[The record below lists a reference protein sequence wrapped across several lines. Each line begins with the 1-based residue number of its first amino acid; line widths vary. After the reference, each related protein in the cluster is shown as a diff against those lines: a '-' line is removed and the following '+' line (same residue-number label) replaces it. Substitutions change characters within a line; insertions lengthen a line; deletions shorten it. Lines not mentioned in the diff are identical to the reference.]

1 MVRWLTDD
9 FAERQESGGDNNT
22 TEADLFDVGVE
33 KELAGYKSKS
43 DRSGPGRG
51 NMGGGANPKRQKK
64 NEKYGFG
71 GKKRHAK
78 SGDATSSSDL
88 SGFNAKKMK
97 AGGKVSKSSRP
108 GKSRRKAM
116 AGR

>member
-1 MVRWLTDD
+1 VG
-9 FAERQESGGDNNT
+9 A
-22 TEADLFDVGVE
+22 TEADLFDVAVD
-33 KELAGYKSKS
+33 KELAGYNKSNNKSS

-51 NMGGGANPKRQKK
+51 GPNTKRQKK

-78 SGDATSSSDL
+78 SGDAVSSSDL
-88 SGFNAKKMK
+88 SGFDSKKMK
-97 AGGKVSKSSRP
+97 AKGRVSKTRP
-108 GKSRRKAM
+108 GKSRRQAM